1 MLPVPGQ
8 VIEYIRNRELH
19 FTEEIQ
25 LLGTT
30 YMLPIKDVLNG
41 KIAIIRS

>member
-8 VIEYIRNRELH
+8 VIEYIINREFY

-25 LLGTT
+25 LLGTA
-30 YMLPIKDVLNG
+30 YMLPIKYVLNG